1 MPRIHVCSLARLPQT
16 VRETG
21 ASHVATLI
29 SAETQVPTP
38 AGIAAGN
45 HLFLGFNDI
54 VAPAEGL
61 IPPAQVHVER
71 LIEFVTRWDRANP
84 MVIHCYAGV
93 SRSTAGAFI
102 ALCAINPALD
112 EAELAQ
118 ELRGR
123 SPSATP
129 NSRLVGFADAL
140 LGRDGR
146 MSAAIAAIGRGRD
159 CYEGDPFHFAVDAT
173 LR

>member
-1 MPRIHVCSLARLPQT
+1 MSRIHVCSLARLPQT

-29 SAETQVPTP
+29 SAETLVPTP
-38 AGIAAGN
+38 AGIAADR
-45 HLFLGFNDI
+45 HLFLAFNDI
-54 VAPAEGL
+54 IAPADGL
-61 IPPAQVHVER
+61 TPPGQVHVER
-71 LIEFVTRWDRANP
+71 LIDFVTRWDRTDP

-102 ALCAINPALD
+102 ALCALDPTLD

-118 ELRGR
+118 ELRRR

-129 NSRLVGFADAL
+129 NQRMVQFADTI

-146 MSAAIAAIGRGRD
+146 MVAAIAAIGRGRD
-159 CYEGDPFHFAVDAT
+159 CYEGDPFHFVVDAAS
-173 LR
+173 R

>member
-29 SAETQVPTP
+29 SAETSVPTP
-38 AGIAAGN
+38 AGIAAEN

-54 VAPAEGL
+54 IEPAEGL
-61 IPPAQVHVER
+61 VPPAQIHVER
-71 LIEFVTRWDRANP
+71 LLDFATRWERTSP

-93 SRSTAGAFI
+93 SRSTAAAFI
-102 ALCAINPALD
+102 ALCALGPALD

-118 ELRGR
+118 ELRRR

-129 NSRLVGFADAL
+129 NLRLVRFADAL
-140 LGRDGR
+140 LARDGR
-146 MSAAIAAIGRGRD
+146 MVAAIEAIGRGRD
-159 CYEGDPFHFAVDAT
+159 CYEGDPFHFAVDPGS
-173 LR
+173 R

>member
-29 SAETQVPTP
+29 SAETEVATP
-38 AGIAAGN
+38 AGVSAEN

-71 LIEFVTRWDRANP
+71 LIEFVTGWDRMSP

-93 SRSTAGAFI
+93 SRSTAAALI
-102 ALCAINPALD
+102 ALCALNPTLD

-118 ELRGR
+118 ELRRR

-129 NSRLVGFADAL
+129 NPRLVGFGDAL
-140 LGRDGR
+140 LARDGR
-146 MSAAIAAIGRGRD
+146 MVAAVEAIGRGRD
-159 CYEGDPFHFAVDAT
+159 CYEGDPFHFAVDAA